1 MGLVGEMPLCFHG
14 QLGVKGPSSRSALT
28 CPVNTVSRDV
38 KLISPS
44 LPQVCKMD
52 VNSHRVYSPKINDL
66 VKANYH
72 ALSL

>member
-1 MGLVGEMPLCFHG
+1 MGLLGEMPLCFHG
-14 QLGVKGPSSRSALT
+14 QLGVTGPSRRSALT
-28 CPVNTVSRDV
+28 CLVNAVSQNV

-52 VNSHRVYSPKINDL
+52 VDPHRGYSPKIYDL

-72 ALSL
+72 ILSL

>member
-14 QLGVKGPSSRSALT
+14 QLGVKGSSRRSALT
-28 CPVNTVSRDV
+28 CLVNTVSQDV
-38 KLISPS
+38 ELISPS

-52 VNSHRVYSPKINDL
+52 VDPHRAHSPKINDL

-72 ALSL
+72 TLAL